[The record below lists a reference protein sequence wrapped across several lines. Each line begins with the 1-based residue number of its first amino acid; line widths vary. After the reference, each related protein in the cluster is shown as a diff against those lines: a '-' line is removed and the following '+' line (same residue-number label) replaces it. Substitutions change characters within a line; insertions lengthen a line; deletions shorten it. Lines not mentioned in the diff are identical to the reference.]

1 MKDGLTF
8 LITGGTGSFGRAFV
22 DTVLRECN
30 PRSIRVYSRDEL
42 KQFEMQERLQDP
54 RVRYL
59 IGDIRDSERLNRAM
73 DGVDVA
79 VHAAALKQVVTAEYN
94 PIEAVRTNIDGTIN
108 VINASIDRRVPRLMF
123 LSTDKAVAPVNL
135 YGATKMAAERV
146 CVNGN
151 VYGGVDT
158 LISCVRYGNVL
169 GSRGSVVNTFLKQ
182 REQGVLTLTDPGMTR
197 FWITVEQGVTFVLN
211 SLDRMVGGEVFVPKI
226 PVSDVKT
233 LADAIA
239 PDARHEV
246 IGARPGEKRHESLIG
261 IEESVHTLEYED
273 SYVIDFYGRLREV
286 GGHGGITADAPFEFR
301 SDSLSITLTVNE
313 LSDLIKSTESANST

>member
-1 MKDGLTF
+1 MKDNLTF

-59 IGDIRDSERLNRAM
+59 IGDIRDSERLTRAM
-73 DGVDVA
+73 DGVDVV

-108 VINASIDRRVPRLMF
+108 VINASIDKRVPRLMF

-151 VYGGVDT
+151 VYGVDT

-169 GSRGSVVNTFLKQ
+169 GSRGSVVNTFLRQ

-197 FWITVEQGVTFVLN
+197 FWITVEQGVRFVLH
-211 SLDRMVGGEVFVPKI
+211 SLDRMVGGEVFIPKI
-226 PVSDVKT
+226 PASDVQT

-273 SYVIDFYGRLREV
+273 CYVIDFHGRLHEV
-286 GGHGGITADAPFEFR
+286 GGHGGIPADAPFEFR
-301 SDSLSITLTVNE
+301 SDIPGTTLTANE
-313 LSDLIKSTESANST
+313 LAELIKSAESAKST

>member
-8 LITGGTGSFGRAFV
+8 LVTGGTGSFGSAFV

-30 PRSIRVYSRDEL
+30 PRAVRVYSRDEL

-54 RVRYL
+54 CVRYL
-59 IGDIRDSERLNRAM
+59 IGDIRDPERLNRAM

-108 VINASIDRRVPRLMF
+108 VINAAIDRHVPRLMF
-123 LSTDKAVAPVNL
+123 LSTDKAVGPVNL

-151 VYGGVDT
+151 VYGREDT

-197 FWITVEQGVTFVLN
+197 FWITVEQGVRFVLN
-211 SLDRMVGGEVFVPKI
+211 SLDRMVGGEVFIPKI
-226 PVSDVKT
+226 PASDVQT

-239 PDARHEV
+239 PDVRHEV

-286 GGHGGITADAPFEFR
+286 GGHGGTTSDAPFEYR
-301 SDSLSITLTVNE
+301 SDNPGTTLTVNE
-313 LSDLIKSTESANST
+313 LAELIKAAESAQST

>member
-8 LITGGTGSFGRAFV
+8 LVTGGTGSFGSAFV

-30 PRSIRVYSRDEL
+30 PRSVRVYSRDEL

-59 IGDIRDSERLNRAM
+59 IGDIRDPERLNRAM
-73 DGVDVA
+73 DGVDVV

-108 VINASIDRRVPRLMF
+108 VINAAIDRHVPRLMF

-151 VYGGVDT
+151 VYGREDT

-169 GSRGSVVNTFLKQ
+169 GSRGSVVNTFLRQ

-197 FWITVEQGVTFVLN
+197 FWITVEQGVRFVLD
-211 SLDRMVGGEVFVPKI
+211 SLDRMVGGEVFIPKI
-226 PVSDVKT
+226 PASDVQT
-233 LADAIA
+233 LADAIS

-273 SYVIDFYGRLREV
+273 SYVIDFYGRLRDL
-286 GGHGGITADAPFEFR
+286 GDHGGITTDTPFEYR
-301 SDSLSITLTVNE
+301 SDNSRKTLTVNE
-313 LSDLIKSTESANST
+313 LAELIKSAESAKSA